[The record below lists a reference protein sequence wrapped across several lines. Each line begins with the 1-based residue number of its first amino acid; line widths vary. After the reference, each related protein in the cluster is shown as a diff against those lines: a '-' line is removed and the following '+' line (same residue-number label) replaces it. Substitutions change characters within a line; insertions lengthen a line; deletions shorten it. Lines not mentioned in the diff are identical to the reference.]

1 MYMYKGLSVCSFLWL
16 GHVLCVFGLFFCT
29 GREAGWGGGVCVFV
43 KVSGVRFCAMGYG
56 LLVHV
61 LCVSTPHV
69 EARGYE
75 HGGGWWLRATG
86 F

>member
-16 GHVLCVFGLFFCT
+16 GLGACVLGLVFCT
-29 GREAGWGGGVCVFV
+29 GRGGVGGGVCVFV
-43 KVSGVRFCAMGYG
+43 KVSGVCFCAIGYW

-75 HGGGWWLRATG
+75 H
-86 F
+86 